1 MDREA
6 LNSSNVSKLVT
17 KDMVTV
23 VIPTLNEEESIG
35 LVIDELIAEGY
46 RNILVV
52 DGYSS
57 DRTVEVAKSRG
68 VNVVYQRSVGKAGA
82 IATAMDL
89 VSTPYMLVMDGD
101 HIYDPRDIE
110 LLLNHAGGSDEVIG
124 YRSNRENIP
133 FLHRLG
139 NKVISL
145 VFSLMFGKRVGDPC
159 SGMYLLK
166 TDIAKRLEISS
177 SGFEVEVE
185 LAGQVASLGKITE
198 VPVEYRKRIG
208 VGKLKAWRDGLR
220 IILTAVKIMWLYNPV
235 FMISALAAL
244 LAIPGAVILLHQ
256 LTLRYLYGSW
266 SIGWSWLGLVL
277 FIAGLQGITVAV
289 ISLMLKRVERRI
301 IQVLRGSSY

>member
-1 MDREA
+1 MPI
-6 LNSSNVSKLVT
+6 SKDQV
-17 KDMVTV
+17 KV
-23 VIPTLNEEESIG
+23 VIPTLNEEKAIG
-35 LVIDELIAEGY
+35 TVLDELLEAGY
-46 RNILVV
+46 KNILVV

-68 VNVVYQRSVGKAGA
+68 VDVVYQRGVGKAGA
-82 IATAMDL
+82 IATAIDL

-101 HIYDPRDIE
+101 HTYDPRDIE

-166 TDIAKRLEISS
+166 TDIAKRLEIS
-177 SGFEVEVE
+177 EVE

-277 FIAGLQGITVAV
+277 FIAGLQGITVAA

>member
-145 VFSLMFGKRVGDPC
+145 AFSLMFGKRVGDPC

-277 FIAGLQGITVAV
+277 FIAGLQGITVAA